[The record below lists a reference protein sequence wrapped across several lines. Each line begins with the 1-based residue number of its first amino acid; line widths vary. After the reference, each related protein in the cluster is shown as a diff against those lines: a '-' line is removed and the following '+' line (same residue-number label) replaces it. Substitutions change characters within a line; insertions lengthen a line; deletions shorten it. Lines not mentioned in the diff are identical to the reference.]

1 MHQATRSRSYTGKT
15 HTSTLLYE
23 TLRERQSSGQRKLSD
38 RLRGL
43 KTFDFFL
50 VHGGGLC
57 LYSQAS
63 AGTEGFHATSF
74 NGGNPRNGVAPHE
87 QLACDF

>member
-1 MHQATRSRSYTGKT
+1 MHQATRSRAPGASSRRSRPTHWLGYTGKT
-15 HTSTLLYE
+15 H
-23 TLRERQSSGQRKLSD
+23 
-38 RLRGL
+38 LRGL

-63 AGTEGFHATSF
+63 AGTGGFHATSF
-74 NGGNPRNGVAPHE
+74 
-87 QLACDF
+87 